1 MSSSPDLLRTALAP
15 CTTYAFD
22 LDDTLHSFRA
32 ASSAAATA
40 VFEYIVA
47 STNTENPTLLHQ
59 PGDKAAA
66 TTTIDVPRLRALY
79 ATILK
84 AKTANAF
91 ADGAT
96 RTSDDYRKER
106 FAALLHAAGLS
117 LADPPSPSPP
127 SAPSSSP
134 SPNDAT
140 DELELESSPYL
151 TALAATYKTAL
162 RASLALKPGAAP
174 LLRALK
180 ARPGRR
186 VVVVTEGPRDAQL
199 WTLRELG
206 LLKETGGFVDEVV
219 TTGDV
224 GRAKVEEGF
233 WGEVLRRVGGG
244 DRVLRA
250 EEVAVVGDSWER
262 DVVPAREAG
271 CVVVWYCE
279 GGGDGAGAGE
289 GRDGVLRVD
298 ALDRLREAVETE
310 SGV

>member
-40 VFEYIVA
+40 VFEHIVA
-47 STNTENPTLLHQ
+47 STNTKDAALLHQ
-59 PGDKAAA
+59 PGNNTTAA

-106 FAALLHAAGLS
+106 FAALLRAAGLS
-117 LADPPSPSPP
+117 LARPPPPSSPPASASPP
-127 SAPSSSP
+127 SR
-134 SPNDAT
+134 ND
-140 DELELESSPYL
+140 ELESSPYL
-151 TALAATYKTAL
+151 ATLAATYKTAL

-180 ARPGRR
+180 ARRRR

-206 LLKETGGFVDEVV
+206 LLDETDGCVDEVV

-224 GRAKVEEGF
+224 GRAKVDEGF

-244 DRVLRA
+244 AGGRIVRA

-279 GGGDGAGAGE
+279 GGGDGAAVGE

-298 ALDRLREAVETE
+298 ALDRLREAVEAE
-310 SGV
+310 SGA

>member
-40 VFEYIVA
+40 VFEHIVA
-47 STNTENPTLLHQ
+47 STNTENPTLLHHQ
-59 PGDKAAA
+59 PGNNATTT

-79 ATILK
+79 TTILK

-106 FAALLHAAGLS
+106 FAALLRAAGLS
-117 LADPPSPSPP
+117 LAP
-127 SAPSSSP
+127 PSSSP
-134 SPNDAT
+134 SPPPSVSDSPND
-140 DELELESSPYL
+140 ELESSPFL

-180 ARPGRR
+180 ARGRR
-186 VVVVTEGPRDAQL
+186 VVVTEGPRDAQL

-233 WGEVLRRVGGG
+233 WGEVLRRIGGG
-244 DRVLRA
+244 GGGDDRVLRA

-279 GGGDGAGAGE
+279 GGDGE
-289 GRDGVLRVD
+289 ERDGVLRVD